1 MFSGTVVW
9 FDPKRGVGDIAVH
22 GSEISVR
29 GTVMWIN
36 SETGYGHLTRD
47 A

>member
-1 MFSGTVVW
+1 VDALTAMLPPQAFTIS
-9 FDPKRGVGDIAVH
+9 PMRSAGVAQV
-22 GSEISVR
+22 
-29 GTVMWIN
+29 TVMWIN